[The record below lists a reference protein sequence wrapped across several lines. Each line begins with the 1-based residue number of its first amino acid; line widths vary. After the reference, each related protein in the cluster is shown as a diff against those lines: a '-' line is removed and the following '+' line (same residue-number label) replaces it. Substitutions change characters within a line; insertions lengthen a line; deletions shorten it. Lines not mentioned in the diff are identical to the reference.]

1 MSNASQNVFDYMRD
15 HLRVQMNEYAD
26 HVSGGCGIIEGLALA
41 EREILDLKSRFE
53 SE

>member
-1 MSNASQNVFDYMRD
+1 MRD

-26 HVSGGCGIIEGLALA
+26 HVSGGGCKDYNEYAKICGIIEGLALA
-41 EREILDLKSRFE
+41 EREILDLKARFE